1 MTTVSIVQRVVTIN
15 VVGGGAVQTEVST
28 ALEEIRV
35 LRSWTA
41 VSDDYTAIAGARL
54 RLDSTVAGFTV
65 TIPDPPEDGDEIL
78 LEDWAGE
85 TPTHAVL
92 VDAGASLIDGSAAP
106 YTIDF
111 AGVRLLGLDGAW
123 QVRRIS

>member
-1 MTTVSIVQRVVTIN
+1 MTSVTVAQRVVTIN

-28 ALEEIRV
+28 ALDEIRA

-41 VSDDYTAIAGARL
+41 VSANYTAAAGDRL
-54 RLDSTVAGFTV
+54 RVDSTAAGFTV
-65 TIPDPPEDGDEIL
+65 TVPDPPVDGDEIVI
-78 LEDWAGE
+78 EDWAGE